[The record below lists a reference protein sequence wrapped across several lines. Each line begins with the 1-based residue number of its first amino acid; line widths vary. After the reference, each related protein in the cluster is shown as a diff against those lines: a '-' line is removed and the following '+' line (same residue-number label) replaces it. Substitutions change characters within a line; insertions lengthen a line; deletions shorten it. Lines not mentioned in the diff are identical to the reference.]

1 MALEKTQT
9 VEQIEIVG
17 QYKTVQVCYK
27 VVITENGSVI
37 SESNMRETITA
48 GQSYSDKA
56 QEVQD
61 ICALV
66 HTTDIITAYN
76 ESLNNL

>member
-9 VEQIEIVG
+9 VSQIEIVG
-17 QYKTVQVCYK
+17 QYKAVQVCYK
-27 VVITENGSVI
+27 VVITDNGNVIAEN
-37 SESNMRETITA
+37 NMREVITA
-48 GQSYSDKA
+48 GQSYADKP